1 MNNMNNMNNYCMTK
15 AALEGFEGIELKHGG
30 PFGCVIVKD
39 NIIVGEGHNRVLI
52 DHDPTAHG
60 EITAIRNACKNLGT
74 HDLSG
79 CVLYTTGE
87 PCPMCLAA
95 IMWAGIE
102 KVYYAKTLD
111 ENSALGF
118 NDTPFYTAVKEYFE
132 TGKNEFLEGEH
143 WPNEYVDMLFDEYNN
158 SDKELY

>member
-1 MNNMNNMNNYCMTK
+1 MNNMNNYCMTK
-15 AALEGFEGIELKHGG
+15 AALEAFESIELKHGG
-30 PFGCVIVKD
+30 PFGCVIVKN

-60 EITAIRNACKNLGT
+60 EITAIRNACKNLDT

-95 IMWAGIE
+95 IMWAGID

-118 NDTPFYTAVKEYFE
+118 NDTPFYTAVQEYFE
-132 TGKNEFLEGEH
+132 TGKNKFVEGMH
-143 WPNEYVDMLFDEYNN
+143 WPNEYVDMLFEEYNN
-158 SDKELY
+158 SSKELY

>member
-1 MNNMNNMNNYCMTK
+1 MFNKNNYCMIR
-15 AALEGFEGIELKHGG
+15 AALEAFEGVELKHGG

-60 EITAIRNACKNLGT
+60 EITAIRNACKNLST

-79 CVLYTTGE
+79 CILYTTGE

-95 IMWAGIE
+95 IMWAGID
-102 KVYYAKTLD
+102 KVYYAKYTEDSQIYYTLFFRHIK
-111 ENSALGF
+111 A
-118 NDTPFYTAVKEYFE
+118 
-132 TGKNEFLEGEH
+132 FL
-143 WPNEYVDMLFDEYNN
+143 
-158 SDKELY
+158 